1 MIQVRDE
8 TGELSP
14 KDPSG
19 GCVAAQNQDVT
30 ERLKYSGLLHEFLER
45 EREKFFLEH
54 SRSCHLQRWNIG
66 PPGLGSGLIIS
77 FV

>member
-19 GCVAAQNQDVT
+19 GCVTAQNQDVI

-45 EREKFFLEH
+45 ERE
-54 SRSCHLQRWNIG
+54 IG
-66 PPGLGSGLIIS
+66 AK
-77 FV
+77 